1 MTSPGAPERVVDV
14 EDDFQLIDWQR
25 VREWAGFVLR
35 STRRRRKLGLLA
47 FAVAGALSVG
57 VIAMLPRTY
66 HVETQLLAQKNSLMP
81 ALGNP
86 GRTVPSD
93 ADAPT
98 RAAPETVLRR
108 DNLVSLMKQTDLM
121 RQWDLTRLPHLKLK
135 DKLVTLLFGPPT
147 EEERTTAVLEYL
159 EKMLKVTT
167 AESTVTIAI
176 DWPNRDLAYRLVDAA
191 QQNFLEQRHG
201 VEVSAIAET
210 ITILE
215 GHAASLK
222 ESIDAAM
229 EDLNRVQATK
239 PGRVARPGPAAPVV
253 RRDPADEA
261 ARAEAAEVKV
271 LLDTK
276 RRAINEL
283 EDFRRRRLA
292 ELQSELVQKRAVYAD
307 AHPAV
312 MTVLQSIASLQE
324 DSPQLASM
332 RAEEK
337 RLQADYD
344 RVAKSRPGAVAA
356 PSPAS
361 ESLRR
366 IVPLIPVEDAS
377 GEMARTRLRFAMAKY
392 DSILERIDS
401 ARIELET
408 ARAAFKYRYSVI
420 RPPTL
425 PKRPEKPNLPLAAV
439 AGFLF
444 SLLAAIGVT
453 TLADV
458 RSGQVLE
465 TWQVERL
472 LGLEVLGGVPRSPPT
487 LLEGG

>member
-1 MTSPGAPERVVDV
+1 VTPPGAPEPVVDL
-14 EDDFQLIDWQR
+14 EDDFQLVDVQKIK
-25 VREWAGFVLR
+25 EWGGFVLR
-35 STRRRRKLGLLA
+35 SVRRRKRLATVAFVLAGGLSA
-47 FAVAGALSVG
+47 G
-57 VIAMLPRTY
+57 VIAALPRTY

-86 GRTVPSD
+86 GRTVPSE

-98 RAAPETVLRR
+98 RAASETVLRR

-121 RQWDLTRLPHLKLK
+121 KQWDATRLPHLRLK
-135 DKLVTLLFGPPT
+135 DKVVTVFFGPPS
-147 EEERTTAVLEYL
+147 EEERTTALLEFL

-167 AESTVTIAI
+167 AESTVTISI
-176 DWPNRDLAYRLVDAA
+176 DWPNREAAYRLVDAA

-229 EDLNRVQATK
+229 EDVNRIQTVQ
-239 PGRVARPGPAAPVV
+239 PGRPRPTVEPAPAV
-253 RRDPADEA
+253 RRDPGEVA
-261 ARAEAAEVKV
+261 ARAEVAEVKV
-271 LLDTK
+271 MLDTK
-276 RRAINEL
+276 RRAISEL
-283 EDFRRRRLA
+283 EEFRKRRLSELQA
-292 ELQSELVQKRAVYAD
+292 ELLQKRAVYAD

-312 MTVLQSIASLQE
+312 ATLLQSIASLEE

-337 RLQADYD
+337 RLQVDYE
-344 RVAKSRPGAVAA
+344 RALKARGAFAPAQSPGDAVNRRF
-356 PSPAS
+356 S
-361 ESLRR
+361 SL
-366 IVPLIPVEDAS
+366 PVEDAS
-377 GEMARTRLRFAMAKY
+377 GELARTRMRFAMAKY

-425 PKRPEKPNLPLAAV
+425 PKRLAKPNLPVAIVAGLVFSTLLAV
-439 AGFLF
+439 A
-444 SLLAAIGVT
+444 T
-453 TLADV
+453 TALADL
-458 RSGQVLE
+458 RSGRILE

-472 LGLEVLGGVPRSPPT
+472 LGLEVLGAVPRPRT
-487 LLEGG
+487 IMEGG